1 MGKLLWVSCKEA
13 QDLHRLVAYRIN
25 PLLAEMASRHPMP
38 PGRVTV
44 WENYG
49 EGARVAVRGNSDPLS
64 GIVYALFSYRD
75 MLVDGVIDL
84 GEFRKRVLQLAL
96 DARPL
101 SEELYGDILRVLEA
115 SGCKVELEQA
125 VLPYAEARLPSSRGE
140 ATAVEA
146 WRSVDPHGRRP
157 PVVPV
162 HHAVRDYV
170 RGEERGDTANR
181 QAETA
186 VSEEGGEAS
195 GRWMG
200 VLLGGLAAFLVLFL
214 MLVLAG

>member
-25 PLLAEMASRHPMP
+25 PLLVEMASRYSKPL
-38 PGRVTV
+38 GRITV

-75 MLVDGVIDL
+75 MLVDGVIDVE
-84 GEFRKRVLQLAL
+84 EFRKRVLQLAL

-101 SEELYGDILRVLEA
+101 SEELYKDILRVFEA

-125 VLPYAEARLPSSRGE
+125 VLPYAETRLPGVRGE
-140 ATAVEA
+140 GAAVEA
-146 WRSVDPHGRRP
+146 WRSMNPHGRKP
-157 PVVPV
+157 PGVSVQ
-162 HHAVRDYV
+162 HAAWGDAG
-170 RGEERGDTANR
+170 GEERGNAVDGW
-181 QAETA
+181 AETG
-186 VSEEGGEAS
+186 VSEEEEKTS
-195 GRWMG
+195 GRWIG
-200 VLLGGLAAFLVLFL
+200 VLLGGLAAFLVLLL
-214 MLVLAG
+214 MLVLIG